1 MTLKKVKKTR
11 YLTDEIK
18 VNHRD
23 SFKGHRTKKH
33 FLRKIEAEEA
43 EKEIKDEILQDQRR
57 GS

>member
-1 MTLKKVKKTR
+1 
-11 YLTDEIK
+11 LTDEIK